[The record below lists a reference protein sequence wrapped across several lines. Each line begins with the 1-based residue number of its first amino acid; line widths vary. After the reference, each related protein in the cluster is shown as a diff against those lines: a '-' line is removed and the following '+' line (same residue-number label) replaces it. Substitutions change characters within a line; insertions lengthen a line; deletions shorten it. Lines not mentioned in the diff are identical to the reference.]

1 MTLAGSGPED
11 TSRDFHRKLLDSLY
25 DGVYY
30 VDRNRCISYWN
41 AGAGRVSGY
50 SPDHVVGHY
59 CYDNILMHTD
69 GDGRSL
75 CLDHCPLVE
84 CMETGVAVEK
94 EVFLRHRDGHR
105 VPVHMRSAPVRNES
119 GEIVGAVE
127 VFSDNSSK
135 LAAVERASEL
145 ERMVYVDTLTSLGN
159 RRYAERNLLTRLSE
173 FERFGWPFGVMLFDV
188 DHLKFVNDTHGHRVG
203 DAYLLI
209 IGRTLAQSVRP
220 FDQLARWGGDEFVG
234 VFENVNLEQMSRL
247 AERCRALV
255 TQSELPLGEKG
266 ALQASVSIGGSV
278 VQKGDSVEI
287 LLQRADANL
296 YEVKRAGRGRVL
308 VR

>member
-1 MTLAGSGPED
+1 
-11 TSRDFHRKLLDSLY
+11 
-25 DGVYY
+25 
-30 VDRNRCISYWN
+30 
-41 AGAGRVSGY
+41 
-50 SPDHVVGHY
+50 
-59 CYDNILMHTD
+59 
-69 GDGRSL
+69 
-75 CLDHCPLVE
+75 
-84 CMETGVAVEK
+84 
-94 EVFLRHRDGHR
+94 
-105 VPVHMRSAPVRNES
+105 MRSAPVRNES

-220 FDQLARWGGDEFVG
+220 FDQLARWGGDEFVC

-255 TQSELPLGEKG
+255 TQSELPLEGEKG